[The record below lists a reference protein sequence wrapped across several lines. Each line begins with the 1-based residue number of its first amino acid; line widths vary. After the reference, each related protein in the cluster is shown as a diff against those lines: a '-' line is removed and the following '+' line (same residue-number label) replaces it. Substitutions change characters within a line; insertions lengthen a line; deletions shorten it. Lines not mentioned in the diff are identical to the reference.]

1 MEKCLIEWKPIN
13 RGLMTIRMTGKNINI
28 IIIQCYAP
36 TNESKEDSKDAF
48 YDQLQAELESTP
60 RHKMKIVM
68 DDLNARVRS
77 DNTNH
82 DRTKGKEGC
91 GSMSN
96 NGERL
101 VAFCTTYV
109 LVIRGTPH
117 HEINNLT
124 WCPPVGDKNQIDLLM
139 INGTLRRSLQG
150 VRVRRGDDVGSDHH
164 LVTVTLILKL
174 RRKGKTTAV

>member
-1 MEKCLIEWKPIN
+1 MEKCVIEWKPIN

-28 IIIQCYAP
+28 ITIQCYPP
-36 TNESKEDSKDAF
+36 TNESKEGSKDAF

-109 LVIRGTPH
+109 LVIRGTLFPLFLH
-117 HEINNLT
+117 HEIHNLT
-124 WCPPVGDKNQIDLLM
+124 WCSPNGRQEPDRPPDDQRNIEKIVAGCQSQK
-139 INGTLRRSLQG
+139 RR
-150 VRVRRGDDVGSDHH
+150 
-164 LVTVTLILKL
+164 
-174 RRKGKTTAV
+174 